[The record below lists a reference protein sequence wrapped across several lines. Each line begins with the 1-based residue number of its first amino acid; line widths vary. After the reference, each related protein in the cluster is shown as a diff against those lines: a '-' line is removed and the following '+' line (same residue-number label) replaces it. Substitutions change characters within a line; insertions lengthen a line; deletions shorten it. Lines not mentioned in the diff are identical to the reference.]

1 MIIVNYANKKL
12 EEEMD
17 INVDNAQLLYVWIVQ
32 IEHFM
37 EIKRN
42 QFILMI

>member
-1 MIIVNYANKKL
+1 MKIVNYANKKL

-17 INVDNAQLLYVWIVQ
+17 INVDNAQLLYVWIVL

-42 QFILMI
+42 QHILMN